1 MAATLFLEA
10 PVCIPLWFPAVPS
23 ALQAPG
29 EEMWHTHCAGST
41 WHGMGPV
48 IIVLITPQRAWHWLQ
63 SMAGWFPVLPNS
75 HTAPAHG
82 RASTGATQ
90 EGIGGK
96 NHEHCQSDS
105 AGPTASRMLGASPG
119 LHTGAMSILCKGR
132 LVWHLS

>member
-82 RASTGATQ
+82 RASTGAMQ
-90 EGIGGK
+90 EGKPMNIARVTALVPLP
-96 NHEHCQSDS
+96 
-105 AGPTASRMLGASPG
+105 AGCWVPALGCTLGP
-119 LHTGAMSILCKGR
+119 
-132 LVWHLS
+132 